1 MSKEQDKYAMQ
12 KLHNKLMPL
21 YMANTMCEAQAFQ
34 DRNSKSKKDSPYKQT
49 RNKDKSITDKRRQL
63 KKEKKKNRK

>member
-1 MSKEQDKYAMQ
+1 MSKEQDKYIMQ
-12 KLHNKLMPL
+12 NLYNKIMPL
-21 YMANTMCEAQAFQ
+21 YVATTMCEAQAYQ
-34 DRNSKSKKDSPYKQT
+34 DRERKQYKTSPYKQT

>member
-1 MSKEQDKYAMQ
+1 MSKDNYIMQ
-12 KLHNKLMPL
+12 NLYTKLMPL
-21 YMANTMCEAQAFQ
+21 YVANTMCEAQAYQ
-34 DRNSKSKKDSPYKQT
+34 DRERRKEQTPPYKQE